1 MAHRG
6 TRAPFGQSLRYLG
19 RGPPAEDKLNVDD
32 GVVGHILEV
41 LEKQVHLGE
50 AAPSEWGEPVGR
62 RINQG
67 QEIDQDCGCV
77 IGSRCRLNDGRHAR
91 EAHVSIG

>member
-1 MAHRG
+1 MSPPLMAHRG

-41 LEKQVHLGE
+41 LEKQVHLGK
-50 AAPSEWGEPVGR
+50 AALGR
-62 RINQG
+62 T
-67 QEIDQDCGCV
+67 
-77 IGSRCRLNDGRHAR
+77 CRPPY
-91 EAHVSIG
+91 